1 MSRMN
6 EQGRSETLAEVF
18 AGSDTANVE
27 SMIGSMYLSAWRK
40 ATKMLPRSYFNQA
53 ELPRGPLWHYYDVHK
68 GTGCL
73 LLPEDFYVPVI
84 FQMRGWQKPVL
95 QAVEETDEV
104 AAVQANE
111 YVRGN
116 KVFPVCTLCDYA
128 PIYEGMPA
136 TDRRRML
143 KYYSVER
150 NRAHHIDYG
159 RYIALPEDL
168 AAEEDSFE
176 MHLNEPL
183 YEPLGWIHAGVVFT
197 VFEKHDQAK
206 ACDEKAVHVL

>member
-6 EQGRSETLAEVF
+6 EQGWSEPFAEVF
-18 AGSDTANVE
+18 AGTEMSNVE
-27 SMIGSMYLSAWRK
+27 SMIGRMYLPAWRK
-40 ATKMLPRSYFNQA
+40 ATKMLPRSYFNQT
-53 ELPRGPLWHYYDVHK
+53 ELPRGSLWHYYDGHK

-73 LLPEDFYVPVI
+73 LLPEDFYVLVI

-95 QAVEETDEV
+95 EALEETDEV

-128 PIYEGMPA
+128 PVYEGMPA
-136 TDRRRML
+136 SDGRRML

-159 RYIALPEDL
+159 RYIALPEDP
-168 AAEEDSFE
+168 AAVADGFE
-176 MHLNEPL
+176 MRLNELL
-183 YEPLGWIHAGVVFT
+183 YDPLGWIHAGMVFT
-197 VFEKHDQAK
+197 VFEKYDQAK